1 MLHIEN
7 PLLTKAC
14 QPYTSYLALGR
25 EGKINKRLRLHPF
38 AIHFPT
44 TGRDSVSIPIP
55 PRWRD
60 PLDPPA
66 AASALWRVWASQT
79 QTSSQPGARPHL
91 LNSQL
96 VKSFKNGIEKRGR

>member
-44 TGRDSVSIPIP
+44 TGRDSVSVPIP
-55 PRWRD
+55 PGGEIRCAPPPTPQLPMQFGECGRARHKPHRSLEQD
-60 PLDPPA
+60 P
-66 AASALWRVWASQT
+66 
-79 QTSSQPGARPHL
+79 
-91 LNSQL
+91 
-96 VKSFKNGIEKRGR
+96 IC